1 MLLAHSDSCKAI
13 FGTVSIFRMY
23 SNTLFRIRQIDP
35 YHSIVPTYIFK
46 HSLYKRRHNLETNYR
61 YTTPVKMQRSTHY
74 GNNYYVIPSRKIGRN
89 VTAFSYLEYC
99 NIITLEMNSKVAY
112 YCEQPCTVDVYVNG
126 KKFQTTFDVYVVYT
140 DGQEEMQEIK
150 YNSELNADN
159 EKGERDR
166 EQVERQKLWCL
177 QNDISYFVRTD
188 NIIMPG
194 DFTIR
199 NMAWLAAKARR
210 YAQTN
215 DIARKIIIAYLKE
228 NGGMTIG
235 QLYTSGNLTHK
246 NGLDLL
252 ADMYY
257 RGEISIGNID
267 SEQISN
273 KTEVS
278 V

>member
-1 MLLAHSDSCKAI
+1 MS
-13 FGTVSIFRMY
+13 T
-23 SNTLFRIRQIDP
+23 
-35 YHSIVPTYIFK
+35 
-46 HSLYKRRHNLETNYR
+46 NLD
-61 YTTPVKMQRSTHY
+61 
-74 GNNYYVIPSRKIGRN
+74 
-89 VTAFSYLEYC
+89 
-99 NIITLEMNSKVAY
+99 NIK
-112 YCEQPCTVDVYVNG
+112 
-126 KKFQTTFDVYVVYT
+126 
-140 DGQEEMQEIK
+140 IK

-166 EQVERQKLWCL
+166 EQIERQKLWCL
-177 QNDISYFVRTD
+177 QNDISYIVRTD

-194 DFTIR
+194 DFTTR

-210 YAQTN
+210 YTKTD

-228 NGGMTIG
+228 NGSMTIG

>member
-1 MLLAHSDSCKAI
+1 
-13 FGTVSIFRMY
+13 
-23 SNTLFRIRQIDP
+23 
-35 YHSIVPTYIFK
+35 
-46 HSLYKRRHNLETNYR
+46 
-61 YTTPVKMQRSTHY
+61 
-74 GNNYYVIPSRKIGRN
+74 
-89 VTAFSYLEYC
+89 
-99 NIITLEMNSKVAY
+99 
-112 YCEQPCTVDVYVNG
+112 
-126 KKFQTTFDVYVVYT
+126 
-140 DGQEEMQEIK
+140 
-150 YNSELNADN
+150 
-159 EKGERDR
+159 
-166 EQVERQKLWCL
+166 
-177 QNDISYFVRTD
+177 
-188 NIIMPG
+188 MPG
-194 DFTIR
+194 DFTTR

-210 YAQTN
+210 YTKTD

-228 NGGMTIG
+228 NGSMTIG